1 MLNFQQVIILYMGG
15 AATAVACP
23 IQKNCEKRIIFTNR
37 LQQPRLVGFGGQPF
51 SADAARPSGAIF

>member
-15 AATAVACP
+15 AATAVACS

-37 LQQPRLVGFGGQPF
+37 LQQPRLVGIGGHPRLH
-51 SADAARPSGAIF
+51 AARRPAHE